1 MMLALTDNQLGM
13 IMQAA
18 ALVGPD
24 DRQKFLR
31 SVASQ
36 LTSQQPSDP
45 ELAAALVWILQ
56 NRSISVGPELFLE
69 HPIKEKLKCK
79 KQSKAKKILT
89 ETF

>member
-1 MMLALTDNQLGM
+1 MLALTDDQLAM
-13 IMQAA
+13 IMKAA

-45 ELAAALVWILQ
+45 ELASALVWILEHR
-56 NRSISVGPELFLE
+56 NVLVRPELFLSSRS
-69 HPIKEKLKCK
+69 KLKCEPKSKTK
-79 KQSKAKKILT
+79 KTQTLRTAS
-89 ETF
+89 